1 MSGWYWME
9 DVLLLVV
16 ECLRHQAVAD
26 VDEDATEDEVEHEG
40 SFQRGGGHYTTCKKG
55 ERPDSEKYT
64 PRFKGGVSFD

>member
-16 ECLRHQAVAD
+16 ERLRHQAVAD

-40 SFQRGGGHYTTCKKG
+40 SFQRGRGSLYN
-55 ERPDSEKYT
+55 
-64 PRFKGGVSFD
+64 V